1 MFIQISNMLK
11 KFLLITKLNKIFFG
25 KMDGRKNKKK
35 EKKGLK

>member
-11 KFLLITKLNKIFFG
+11 KFLLITKLNRILFD

-35 EKKGLK
+35 GKKGLK